1 MVGVVIVSE
10 NKTSIEMLKTVRRI
24 VGKKNLK
31 GFRAV
36 VIKSASNKTGLVS
49 KLHKAIKKLGTVNS
63 VLLLSE
69 LYGSTQSNVCRH
81 MLHREKV
88 ELICGYN
95 LPMLIKTAT
104 LNQKAQHLHELVAK
118 VSDAGKKYIKNFSR

>member
-10 NKTSIEMLKTVRRI
+10 NRASVEMLKTVRRI
-24 VGKKNLK
+24 VGKRNLK
-31 GFRAV
+31 GLRAI
-36 VIKSASNKTGLVS
+36 VIKSGSNKTSLVS
-49 KLHKAIKKLGTVNS
+49 KLSKAIKKLGPVDS
-63 VLLLSE
+63 VLLMSE

-104 LNQKAQHLHELVAK
+104 LNQKAQHLHELVGK
-118 VSDAGKKYIKNFSR
+118 IGDAGKKYIKNFSR

>member
-1 MVGVVIVSE
+1 MIGVVIVSE
-10 NKTSIEMLKTVRRI
+10 NRTSVEMLKTVRRI

-31 GFRAV
+31 GLRAI
-36 VIKSASNKTGLVS
+36 VIKSGSNKKGLVS
-49 KLHKAIKKLGTVNS
+49 KLGKAIKKLGPVDS

-81 MLHREKV
+81 ILHREKV

-104 LNQKAQHLHELVAK
+104 LNQKAQHLHELVGK
-118 VSDAGKKYIKNFSR
+118 ISDTGKKYIKNFSR